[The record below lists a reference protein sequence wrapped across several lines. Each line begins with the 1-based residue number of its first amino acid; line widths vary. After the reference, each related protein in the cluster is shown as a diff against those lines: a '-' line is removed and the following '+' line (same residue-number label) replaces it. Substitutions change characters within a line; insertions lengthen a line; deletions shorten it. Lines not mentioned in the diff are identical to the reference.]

1 MAKSSELYERL
12 KQEERQILVKLDQL
26 EADAS
31 SMSERRDGSP
41 FGKREEEADGAL
53 EMERRIAQEERA
65 RVSLASIE
73 HALQKYEAGTYGL
86 CDACGQ
92 PIEQARL
99 EALPQ
104 ASLCLKCKASQ
115 TKDAKGTR

>member
-1 MAKSSELYERL
+1 MAKSSEFYEKL
-12 KQEERQILVKLDQL
+12 KQEEKQILAKLDQL
-26 EADAS
+26 AADALS
-31 SMSERRDGSP
+31 ISERRDGSP
-41 FGKREEEADGAL
+41 FGKREEEADSAL

-65 RVSLASIE
+65 RASLASIE
-73 HALQKYEAGTYGL
+73 RALQKYETGTYGL

-104 ASLCLKCKASQ
+104 ASLCLNCKANQ
-115 TKDAKGTR
+115 AKDAKGTR